1 MWDML
6 VRNKAQPK
14 AEMQRLLEVR
24 VDKMVTDRSL
34 KGTTDELFKDSKEN
48 YGWLME
54 EYIRFIINNKGAVQD
69 TLKKVQARIDKAANL
84 EAENRFWSAGCA
96 AIITGL
102 IFAKRVGHVSY
113 DIEAVYKW
121 TVKLLKERKAFVDD
135 IGASVEDT
143 IVDYITEHYTSFLRI
158 KSTAD
163 GRKDGGIDDD
173 PLQDALV
180 VPERDANRALVGRY
194 ETDTHKVYLLKKPLR
209 NWMVDQQLNY
219 TETVRIAMESM
230 DGKQIKTRISKGTS
244 LNLPPSDVIMLQLSK
259 GIDE

>member
-1 MWDML
+1 ML
-6 VRNKAQPK
+6 
-14 AEMQRLLEVR
+14 
-24 VDKMVTDRSL
+24 
-34 KGTTDELFKDSKEN
+34 
-48 YGWLME
+48 
-54 EYIRFIINNKGAVQD
+54 D
-69 TLKKVQARIDKAANL
+69 TLKKVQARIDKAAGL

-102 IFAKRVGHVSY
+102 IFAKKVGHVQY

-143 IVDYITEHYTSFLRI
+143 IVDYITEHYNSFLRI

-163 GRKDGGIDDD
+163 GRKDGMDD
-173 PLQDALV
+173 PLQDTLV
-180 VPERDANRALVGRY
+180 VPERDPRAALVGRY
-194 ETDTHKVYLLKKPLR
+194 ETDTHKVYLTKKPLR

-219 TETVRIAMESM
+219 TETVKVAMEAM
-230 DGKQIKTRISKGTS
+230 NGKQIKMRISKGTS
-244 LNLPPSDVIMLQLSK
+244 LNLPPTDVIMLQLSK